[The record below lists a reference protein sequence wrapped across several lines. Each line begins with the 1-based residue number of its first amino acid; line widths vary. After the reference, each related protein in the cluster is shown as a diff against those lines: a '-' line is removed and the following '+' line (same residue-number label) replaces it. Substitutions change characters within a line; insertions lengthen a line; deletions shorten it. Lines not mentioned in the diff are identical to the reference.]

1 MKCVLVSVVVAFSAI
16 TLGGCTP
23 VGIMIGGAAAAGAVV
38 AEERSVED
46 AIEDTGI
53 KLDIAH
59 KLFLDSETL
68 FVDVS
73 TIVFEGRVLMMG
85 AVNSEE
91 DRQRA
96 IEIAWS
102 NSAVKAVLNEL
113 KIRNEEKSASKT
125 TDNWIA
131 TKLKTRLIQDLSIK
145 HINYSVDA
153 TNRVVYLKGIAQNQ
167 AELERVKL
175 HARDISGVNGIIS
188 HVILK
193 TDPMRN

>member
-1 MKCVLVSVVVAFSAI
+1 MKCVLVCVVVAFSAI

-59 KLFLDSETL
+59 KLFQDSETL

-85 AVNSEE
+85 EVKSGE

-113 KIRNEEKSASKT
+113 KIRNEEKPASKT

-153 TNRVVYLKGIAQNQ
+153 TNRVVYLMGIAQNQ

>member
-1 MKCVLVSVVVAFSAI
+1 MKWVLVSVVVAFSAI
-16 TLGGCTP
+16 SLGGCTP
-23 VGIMIGGAAAAGAVV
+23 VGIIIGGAAAAGAVV

-59 KLFLDSETL
+59 KLLQDNETL

-85 AVNSEE
+85 EVKSEE

-113 KIRNEEKSASKT
+113 KIRNDEKPASKT

-145 HINYSVDA
+145 HINYSVDT
-153 TNRVVYLKGIAQNQ
+153 TNRVIYLMGIAQNQ

-175 HARDISGVNGIIS
+175 HARDISGVDGIIS

-193 TDPMRN
+193 TNPMRN